1 VSRPAAAALI
11 LALAAAAC
19 GRGADGVRSPAAVP
33 QRIAVM
39 APAAAEV
46 LAGLGLAERIVAVG
60 DFVDWPPEVA
70 GRERIGSYD
79 APNLERLLAL
89 RIDLLV
95 TARSAA
101 GSAAHACIRRAGI
114 PVLELDSDTF
124 EGVLDAFVRLGEAV
138 GHREEGRAAAAR
150 VEAQLEQVRLRTA
163 GLPRRRVLY
172 VAGTQPLYAAGPG
185 SCIDRLIETA
195 GGVNVL
201 ADAIGP
207 YPLVSLEVVLERLP
221 EVIIDVSDNRP
232 QAARGRFPG
241 SWGEWGFLPAVAG
254 DRVWWVHPDRLAVP
268 GPRLGEMAGL
278 LARLIHPEVFGPPAD
293 TELGPLEGSGHAP

>member
-1 VSRPAAAALI
+1 VNRTAALL
-11 LALAAAAC
+11 LALAAVAC
-19 GRGADGVRSPAAVP
+19 GGGAGGERTPAAP
-33 QRIAVM
+33 PRRIAVM

-60 DFVDWPPEVA
+60 DFVDGPPEVA

-79 APNLERLLAL
+79 APNLERLLEL
-89 RIDLLV
+89 RVDLLV

-101 GSAAHACIRRAGI
+101 GRAAHERIRRAGI
-114 PVLELDSDTF
+114 PVLELDSDTY
-124 EGVLDAFVRLGEAV
+124 EGVMDAFVRIGEAV
-138 GHREEGRAAAAR
+138 GRPQEGRAAADQVQA
-150 VEAQLEQVRLRTA
+150 ELEQVRRWTA
-163 GLPRRRVLY
+163 DLPRRRVLF
-172 VAGTQPLYAAGPG
+172 VAGSRPLYGAGPG
-185 SCIDRLIETA
+185 SPVDRLIEEA

-232 QAARGRFPG
+232 EVRRGRFPG
-241 SWGEWGFLPAVAG
+241 SWGEWDFLPAVAS

-268 GPRLGEMAGL
+268 GPRLGEMARL
-278 LARLIHPEVFGPPAD
+278 MARLIHPEALGPPAD
-293 TELGPLEGSGHAP
+293 TELGPLRGDGRAP